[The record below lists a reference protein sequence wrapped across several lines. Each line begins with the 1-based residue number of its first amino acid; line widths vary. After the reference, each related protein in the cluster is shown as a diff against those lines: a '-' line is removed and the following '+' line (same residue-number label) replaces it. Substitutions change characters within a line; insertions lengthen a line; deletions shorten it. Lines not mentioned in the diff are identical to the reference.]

1 MMLLGTSSIP
11 RKHIKPPSYRGFL
24 IKKARR
30 NNDMSGDKLTWSLDA
45 RGLRVGVVAARFNS
59 EITDKLLAGAL
70 EALRQAGA
78 DEGSIEVVRVPGAFE
93 LALAAKALAANC
105 DAVVALGAVVRGD
118 TPHFDYVAGEAA
130 RGIQQVSLETGKP
143 VAFGV
148 LTTETMQ
155 QAVDRA
161 GGSVTD
167 SGFGDLTMNKG
178 FDAANTAIEMAMLLK
193 RLRGG
198 A

>member
-1 MMLLGTSSIP
+1 
-11 RKHIKPPSYRGFL
+11 
-24 IKKARR
+24 
-30 NNDMSGDKLTWSLDA
+30 MSGDKLTWSLDA
-45 RGLRVGVVAARFNS
+45 RGLRVAVVAARFNS

-70 EALRQAGA
+70 EALRKAGA
-78 DEGSIEVVRVPGAFE
+78 DEASIEVIRVPGAFE
-93 LALAAKALAANC
+93 LPLAAKALPANH

-130 RGIQQVSLETGKP
+130 RGIQQVSLESSKP

-161 GGSVTD
+161 GGSSTD
-167 SGFGDLTMNKG
+167 SEAGDLTMNKG